1 MLQRLKI
8 SRKLAILVAIPLL
21 SLVLLGLI
29 SAQTLQQVR
38 IGGEAYGRIVDRKD
52 LIADV
57 LPPPLYLVEANLN
70 VHRIVAVA
78 SYGTANAGNE
88 VDNLAADLDKRETQ
102 YNDRLAAWKEHLDPA
117 DPVTKQLV
125 DQVDVAGQDFWR
137 IYHEEFTPTL
147 EAFRAATAGGDP
159 AQAAPPSPDQFVA
172 QFAPLTAQLEALNA
186 AFSSHK
192 DRVETLVAMAQTDLE
207 LQEQAADELT
217 RQQMLLL
224 AGTAL
229 AIVCI
234 VAAAGSLMA
243 RSISGPIRALTEA
256 ANEAAT
262 SSLPELVKTVRELP
276 AGAELPE
283 MPPLRVA
290 GSEEIKQLSAS
301 FESLRNTAV
310 QLAAGESQL
319 RQNVSSMFVNLGR
332 RNQNLLNR
340 TLNFITSL
348 EENERN
354 PETLDNLFRLDHLV
368 TRMRRNAESLLVLA
382 GTETTRTWSQPVEIG
397 DIVRGALSE
406 IEAYDRVDIGGLEPV
421 DVRGNAAAD
430 VSHMMAELLEN
441 ATTFSPPSAP
451 VSVIGK
457 YAHDGYLLSITD
469 NGIGMT
475 AKELR
480 DANERLSQAGKFDT
494 SPLMVLGLFVVSRLA
509 LRHGIQVRLAESP
522 AEGVTAKVKLPL
534 ELLEGANP
542 EQFDVAPDEDFAPEE
557 PAAPEVV
564 AAEAPSALLGLGGA
578 LAAEFGGETPA
589 TPLPATPT
597 VPGAAP
603 VTARRQ
609 PGATTDPN
617 GAGPGSN
624 PAPAAPVAPAAPAT
638 PVPDPANASIA
649 PAPPAAAA
657 PAAPVAPVA
666 PVAKTP
672 KGLTKRSRGAQM
684 PDTGPEAD
692 ETADQPLADG
702 RSPDAV
708 REALSSFQGGVEYGR
723 HEDQLGATPADQ
735 AVTVEPAAPMEPV
748 APVASVEPVAPVA
761 PVASVEP
768 VAPVHVETNLD
779 AAAVPADAKPALA
792 KRSKPSST
800 VDKPAGT
807 AEAGSAPAAP
817 AKGGLARRVKGANM
831 FDTGPA
837 TEQSSVPTRSADEV
851 RSALSS
857 FQLGQSQAA
866 KEQGNQPDSGNQ

>member
-8 SRKLAILVAIPLL
+8 SRKLAIIVAIPLF

-57 LPPPLYLVEANLN
+57 LPPPLYLVEANLA
-70 VHRIVAVA
+70 VHRMVALS
-78 SYGTANAGNE
+78 SYGTGEATDE
-88 VDNLAADLDKRETQ
+88 VGNLAADLEGLETL

-137 IYHEEFTPTL
+137 IYHDEFTGTL
-147 EAFRAATAGGDP
+147 EQFQTATGSGEVL
-159 AQAAPPSPDQFVA
+159 APEQFTA
-172 QFAPLTAQLEALNA
+172 LFAPLTAQLESLNA
-186 AFSSHK
+186 AFSTHK

-207 LQEQAADELT
+207 LQEAAADELT

-229 AIVCI
+229 AIVLI

-243 RSISGPIRALTEA
+243 RSISSPIRALTEA

-262 SSLPELVKTVRELP
+262 VGLPELVQTVRELP
-276 AGAELPE
+276 AGAELPDLA
-283 MPPLRVA
+283 PLKVS
-290 GSEEIKQLSAS
+290 GSEEIKKLSAS

-319 RQNVSSMFVNLGR
+319 RQNVSAMFVNLGR

-348 EENERN
+348 EEHERN

-382 GTETTRTWSQPVEIG
+382 GTESTRTWSQPVEIG

-430 VSHMMAELLEN
+430 VSHMLAELLEN

-451 VSVIGK
+451 VTVIGK

-542 EQFDVAPDEDFAPEE
+542 EQFDVAPDADFE
-557 PAAPEVV
+557 PVPDAPEVT
-564 AAEAPSALLGLGGA
+564 AAEAPSALLGLGGS
-578 LAAEFGGETPA
+578 LAEEFGGA
-589 TPLPATPT
+589 TAPPLPTAPAA
-597 VPGAAP
+597 GAAGP
-603 VTARRQ
+603 VIARRQ
-609 PGATTDPN
+609 PGATTDAAA
-617 GAGPGSN
+617 AGPG
-624 PAPAAPVAPAAPAT
+624 PAPTAPAQAAT
-638 PVPDPANASIA
+638 PSQPAEE
-649 PAPPAAAA
+649 
-657 PAAPVAPVA
+657 
-666 PVAKTP
+666 P
-672 KGLTKRSRGAQM
+672 KRRGLTRRTKGAQM
-684 PDTGPEAD
+684 PDTGPQLEERHD
-692 ETADQPLADG
+692 EPLADG

-723 HEDQLGATPADQ
+723 HEDEHAAPEA
-735 AVTVEPAAPMEPV
+735 EPAAAPAEPPTASPVEPVTSMEPV
-748 APVASVEPVAPVA
+748 E
-761 PVASVEP
+761 
-768 VAPVHVETNLD
+768 
-779 AAAVPADAKPALA
+779 
-792 KRSKPSST
+792 
-800 VDKPAGT
+800 
-807 AEAGSAPAAP
+807 
-817 AKGGLARRVKGANM
+817 
-831 FDTGPA
+831 
-837 TEQSSVPTRSADEV
+837 
-851 RSALSS
+851 
-857 FQLGQSQAA
+857 
-866 KEQGNQPDSGNQ
+866 